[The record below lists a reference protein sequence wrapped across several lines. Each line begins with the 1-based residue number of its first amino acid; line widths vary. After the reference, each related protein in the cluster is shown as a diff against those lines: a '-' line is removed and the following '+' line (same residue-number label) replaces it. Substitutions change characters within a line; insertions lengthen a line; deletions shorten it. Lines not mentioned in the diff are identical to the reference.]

1 MLGYVAN
8 VECYYIYLIFQFDLT
23 LTMSFPFY
31 ILQCQTYEALILAT
45 EASVCLYGVI
55 KEVPEGKTVRG
66 FLLIS
71 CRV

>member
-1 MLGYVAN
+1 MLVYVAN
-8 VECYYIYLIFQFDLT
+8 VECYYIYLIFQFELT

-55 KEVPEGKTVRG
+55 KEVPEGKTVRV

>member
-1 MLGYVAN
+1 MLVYVAN
-8 VECYYIYLIFQFDLT
+8 VEFYYIYVIFQFELT

-55 KEVPEGKTVRG
+55 KEVPEGKTVRV
-66 FLLIS
+66 FLFIS